1 MGGSENLGTPSTSG
15 SPIDNQHFFADF
27 EVPHF
32 IKPPNFIGQWIHPQ
46 VLGKVLGPAARG
58 AVQSLPLARGWHHS
72 LVLLDLT
79 FGRTQSS
86 GNSWKFDGNYW
97 LARAYIQ
104 YLII

>member
-1 MGGSENLGTPSTSG
+1 LGGSENLGTPSTSG
-15 SPIDNQHFFADF
+15 FPIDNQHFFADF

-32 IKPPNFIGQWIHPQ
+32 RKPPNFIGQWIHPQ

-97 LARAYIQ
+97 LARACYI
-104 YLII
+104 